1 VPKVGPFKGLGFNNP
16 TPKTE
21 DLYIKSI
28 NTTTDHYRALLEEV
42 RAGKLVL
49 PNCDLDDGSA
59 TKAGEYSLAD
69 ESYANLLAKL
79 SAHNFD
85 RTSTQ
90 LRDNILA
97 FYAAPLPPGKI
108 AEDHAH
114 RQALL
119 ANLSLLKSAEL
130 LPAAPLNLPSRK
142 PR

>member
-1 VPKVGPFKGLGFNNP
+1 LQ
-16 TPKTE
+16 
-21 DLYIKSI
+21 
-28 NTTTDHYRALLEEV
+28 EV

-49 PNCDLDDGSA
+49 PDRDLDDGNV

-97 FYAAPLPPGKI
+97 FYAAPSSPVQIK
-108 AEDHAH
+108 EDPAH
-114 RQALL
+114 GQAIL
-119 ANLSLLKSAEL
+119 ANLNLLKSAEL
-130 LPAAPLNLPSRK
+130 LPAAPLNQPGRK
-142 PR
+142 P